1 MRIAIFGGSFN
12 PPHKGHIE
20 AALAA
25 TRALEAERLLVIPA
39 GTAPHKDEP
48 RVSAPAAERMLLTEL
63 AFAGEPHAEVLGIEL
78 ERGGKSYTVD
88 TLETLKGHYPDDEL
102 WLLMGSDMLYSFES
116 WKDYRRILE
125 LASLIAFPRER
136 GEAERLRQAASELKE
151 KYGAVVEIIPFVS
164 TEISSS
170 ELRGLLQN
178 REGRQYLDE
187 TVYEEIIKKRLYAA
201 KPDLAWLRSKAYAML
216 DERRVPHV
224 AGCEQEA
231 VRLAERWGADTG
243 EAAEAGILHD
253 ITKKLK
259 GSEQLK
265 LCDEYDI
272 MTDDDERNNVKLLHS
287 KTGAACA
294 RELFGVTDA
303 VYNAIFWH
311 TTGKENMTL
320 LEKIVYLADYIEPTR
335 SFDGVEPMRRLA
347 YEDIDAALEMGLR
360 MSLDELAARGVEPHV
375 NTVKAAEYYKNY
387 R

>member
-88 TLETLKGHYPDDEL
+88 TLETLKGLYPDDEL

-187 TVYEEIIKKRLYAA
+187 TVYEEIIKKRLYGA

-272 MTDDDERNNVKLLHS
+272 MTDDDERNNVKLLH
-287 KTGAACA
+287 
-294 RELFGVTDA
+294 
-303 VYNAIFWH
+303 
-311 TTGKENMTL
+311 
-320 LEKIVYLADYIEPTR
+320 
-335 SFDGVEPMRRLA
+335 
-347 YEDIDAALEMGLR
+347 
-360 MSLDELAARGVEPHV
+360 
-375 NTVKAAEYYKNY
+375 
-387 R
+387 

>member
-88 TLETLKGHYPDDEL
+88 TLETLKGLYPDDEL

-231 VRLAERWGADTG
+231 VRLAGRMADTS
-243 EAAEAGILHD
+243 A
-253 ITKKLK
+253 
-259 GSEQLK
+259 
-265 LCDEYDI
+265 
-272 MTDDDERNNVKLLHS
+272 
-287 KTGAACA
+287 
-294 RELFGVTDA
+294 
-303 VYNAIFWH
+303 
-311 TTGKENMTL
+311 
-320 LEKIVYLADYIEPTR
+320 
-335 SFDGVEPMRRLA
+335 
-347 YEDIDAALEMGLR
+347 
-360 MSLDELAARGVEPHV
+360 
-375 NTVKAAEYYKNY
+375 
-387 R
+387 